1 MRGQPGRRRAAV
13 LAGIAATA
21 ALVLAGC
28 GGSPA
33 KSTGGS
39 GRPAPG
45 GSSASGSS
53 ASSPAASGGTAAFA
67 AYFPAAPGNTWVY
80 RETVAGVTSRT
91 TDKMIAVRPVSGGE
105 LVTVTHTVSYPAAK
119 TTKETLVFGSDGS
132 VRVPLTQFGGTSVT
146 ISSGSVFWPSA
157 ASLASGQ
164 AHTSTIVMKVRQGSQ
179 VRTMTLPVT
188 VKGEGTATVTVPA
201 GTYHVMVI
209 GEVITIGVRGYK
221 ISVAVRTWVADGV
234 GPVKSEAF
242 TTLSGKTTPV
252 STEELVSFTKG

>member
-1 MRGQPGRRRAAV
+1 MSGQPGGHRAAA
-13 LAGIAATA
+13 LAGVAATA

-28 GGSPA
+28 GGSPPNSA
-33 KSTGGS
+33 GGS
-39 GRPAPG
+39 GRPASG
-45 GSSASGSS
+45 GSSAAGSS
-53 ASSPAASGGTAAFA
+53 ASPAAASGGAALV

-80 RETVAGVTSRT
+80 RETVAGLTSRT
-91 TDKMIAVRPVSGGE
+91 IDRMTAVRPTSAGE
-105 LVTVTHTVSYPAAK
+105 LVSVTHTVSYPVAK

-164 AHTSTIVMKVRQGSQ
+164 AHTSTIVMRVRQGGQ
-179 VRTMTLPVT
+179 ARTMTLPVT

-201 GTYHVMVI
+201 GTYHAMVI
-209 GEVITIGVRGYK
+209 GEVITIGVPGYK

-234 GPVKSEAF
+234 GPVKSETF
-242 TTLSGKTTPV
+242 TGLSGKTTPV
-252 STEELVSFTKG
+252 STEELVSFTRG